1 MAVRLDKVELFLRE
15 AFDWTSL
22 GAAAEVKRLLQLLK
36 APPFGM
42 RPNPSPKATPKKR
55 EILQKP
61 KKGREKSVPTRPRY
75 VADTT
80 ERPQDPGTVNAHYQA
95 KHEEAK
101 SRQLRMKNNPVTV
114 ETLAEFS
121 SYSAVNRKAED
132 DNERDGEG
140 IRRKIGENIASFF

>member
-15 AFDWTSL
+15 AFDWTSP
-22 GAAAEVKRLLQLLK
+22 GAAAEVQRLLQLLK
-36 APPFGM
+36 ASPFSS
-42 RPNPSPKATPKKR
+42 RPNPRPKAVPKKR
-55 EILQKP
+55 EILPKP
-61 KKGREKSVPTRPRY
+61 KKGREKSVPTRPLY
-75 VADTT
+75 VAETA
-80 ERPQDPGTVNAHYQA
+80 ERPQDPGTINAHYQA

-132 DNERDGEG
+132 DNKRGGETEMKAMESYL
-140 IRRKIGENIASFF
+140 IQ